1 MNKITPELLEAI
13 KAIVGADIFQ
23 YFTLTFHYRTDKIFV
38 ENLITR
44 LDKQR
49 YFHT

>member
-1 MNKITPELLEAI
+1 MPFNFGVLPDQLEAAMLSANT

-44 LDKQR
+44 
-49 YFHT
+49 